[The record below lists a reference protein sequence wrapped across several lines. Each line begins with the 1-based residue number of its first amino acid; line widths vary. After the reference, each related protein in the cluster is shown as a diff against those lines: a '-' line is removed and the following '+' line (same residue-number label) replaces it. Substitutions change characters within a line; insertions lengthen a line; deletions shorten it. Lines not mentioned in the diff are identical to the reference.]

1 MLWTWTERITLL
13 DVFLASSWSDA
24 ISTGLGSQRCA
35 ATGQCW
41 VYDFLWQRWWRHRL
55 EEGSLKKPGIQ
66 ENLWEV
72 IQWNWLEE
80 IYSLSDIICFQCI
93 SWYCRN
99 VMCTLR
105 LYQTLKA
112 TGRWC
117 NVIARRDMF
126 CFIPR
131 GFNIGRSKVGLKF
144 LSTASLSRAVQWQS
158 LKELRQLLL
167 TTMALTAVS
176 LDLPMNYFD
185 DYFTL
190 EKQQQAN
197 DVCGVHPGW
206 VRNRTLFT
214 LEKAAWEPW
223 TWTSWIFFCF
233 SWFLVVVFST
243 YDDDCQNEMTLRLA
257 YYPAYEKGAEPLPGQ
272 LRYGEHT
279 DFTGGWKH
287 VKQVFWWGPPFGN
300 PGIPVRDGIQLFC
313 WFFDL
318 SHPAQDQCSCFWLH
332 DDWPVRAALM
342 LCRFY
347 ASLAR
352 PQYRWQCPKRLM
364 STFQGMETETQDF
377 ALKGSNQGWN
387 CPILP
392 KICPWKFL
400 SFLNDVSIIEQ
411 WWISNG

>member
-1 MLWTWTERITLL
+1 MSCIHWGCTRRWRLQGG
-13 DVFLASSWSDA
+13 DA
-24 ISTGLGSQRCA
+24 T
-35 ATGQCW
+35 
-41 VYDFLWQRWWRHRL
+41 
-55 EEGSLKKPGIQ
+55 
-66 ENLWEV
+66 
-72 IQWNWLEE
+72 
-80 IYSLSDIICFQCI
+80 
-93 SWYCRN
+93 
-99 VMCTLR
+99 
-105 LYQTLKA
+105 
-112 TGRWC
+112 
-117 NVIARRDMF
+117 
-126 CFIPR
+126 
-131 GFNIGRSKVGLKF
+131 
-144 LSTASLSRAVQWQS
+144 LSRGETCLFHPEGFQHWQIKGWSEIPKHRQLEQSSLVSLVQWQS

-352 PQYRWQCPKRLM
+352 PQYRWQCPKKMM